1 MKKICAIITGFML
14 LFAALRSLPVAHA
27 DEDVPLSQG
36 QTIYVA
42 AYSHIYAGNREL
54 PMLLTVTLSI
64 RNTDI
69 RQPITI
75 TKVDYYGTNGEFL
88 RKYADHPVTLRP
100 LESTRYII
108 PQKDKTGGAGA
119 NFLVEWKSGNPANPP
134 LVESIM
140 IGAEGQQGI
149 SFTSRGQVITKVNK

>member
-1 MKKICAIITGFML
+1 MKKICCCLMFLFMFVAAGNSLSLARTDEAII
-14 LFAALRSLPVAHA
+14 
-27 DEDVPLSQG
+27 LSKG
-36 QTIYVA
+36 QTIYVP

-64 RNTDI
+64 RNVDPTH
-69 RQPITI
+69 PIAI
-75 TKVDYYGTNGEFL
+75 TSVEYYETKGKL
-88 RKYADHPVTLRP
+88 LKKYLDQAIILSP

-108 PQKDKTGGAGA
+108 PQKDKSGGSGA
-119 NFLVEWKSGNPANPP
+119 NFLVSWKSDESVNPP

-149 SFTSRGQVITKVNK
+149 SFTSRGQVITTPN

>member
-1 MKKICAIITGFML
+1 MKKICKIITYFMFL
-14 LFAALRSLPVAHA
+14 FVTLSFFAAAHA
-27 DEDVPLSQG
+27 AEDIPLSQG

-64 RNTDI
+64 RNTDP
-69 RQPITI
+69 RHPITI
-75 TKVDYYGTNGEFL
+75 NKVDYYGTNGEFL
-88 RKYADHPVTLRP
+88 RKYADHPITLHP

-119 NFLVEWKSGNPANPP
+119 NFLVEWNSANPVNP
-134 LVESIM
+134 PILESIM

-149 SFTSRGQVITKVNK
+149 SFTSRGQVIKIVK